1 MIYLLLTILL
11 NTILFVLF
19 KLFPNYKIDTLQ
31 AIVVNYITC
40 VITGS
45 LYLGSFPAGTQ
56 SIEQP
61 WFLWS
66 LLLGVMFIGI
76 FNLLAYCTKQYGIT
90 TTTVTN
96 KLSLVIPVIFSV
108 LLYKEHLSI
117 LNIVGILLAFPAVYM
132 ATKVE
137 GETGRAHGFLIPALL
152 FLSSGALDTLMKYME
167 DTYLQ
172 DEISQ
177 AIFPIHIFFIAAL
190 IGTTI
195 ILVQVMRKKIELHY
209 RNIIAGILLGIPNYF
224 SIYYFIRLLH
234 SDWMQSSLVIP
245 VNNIGIVVAC
255 AFTAIVFLKE
265 PATRIKLA
273 GLVLSIISIFLISY
287 TFHV

>member
-19 KLFPNYKIDTLQ
+19 KLFPKYKIDALQ
-31 AIVVNYITC
+31 AIVVNYFTC

-45 LYLGSFPAGTQ
+45 LFLGSFPVNTH

-76 FNLLAYCTKQYGIT
+76 FNFLAYCTKQYGIT

-96 KLSLVIPVIFSV
+96 KLSLVIPVVFSV
-108 LLYKEHLSI
+108 LVYWERLSVM
-117 LNIVGILLAFPAVYM
+117 NIAGILLAFPAVYL
-132 ATKVE
+132 ATRVE
-137 GETGRAHGFLIPALL
+137 GEKTKAHGFLIPALL
-152 FLSSGALDTLMKYME
+152 FVLSGSLDTLMKYME
-167 DTYLQ
+167 HSFLQ
-172 DEISQ
+172 DETTQ
-177 AIFPIHIFFIAAL
+177 AIFPIHIFSIAAL
-190 IGTTI
+190 IGLAI
-195 ILVQVMRKKIELHY
+195 IAVQVLRKKTTLQY
-209 RNIIAGILLGIPNYF
+209 RNIIAGVLLGIPNYF

-234 SDWMQSSLVIP
+234 SDWLQSSLVIP

-255 AFTAIVFLKE
+255 AFAAIVFLKE
-265 PATRIKLA
+265 PATKAKLV